1 MLSVDELSSRVG
13 ASPTYMTKLLGRL
26 RRRGLVEAHRGRT
39 GGYALALPASEISLW
54 RVASA
59 LEESGR
65 SAQPLTLCSTC
76 PLLEDCPIRSA
87 ERAADDHV
95 RAELE
100 GLSVARLAE
109 LMDQARAPALETS
122 EEA

>member
-1 MLSVDELSSRVG
+1 
-13 ASPTYMTKLLGRL
+13 MTKLLGRL

-59 LEESGR
+59 LEEPPRPAHSL
-65 SAQPLTLCSTC
+65 PLCSTC
-76 PLLEDCPIRSA
+76 PIFDDCPIRSA

-100 GLSVARLAE
+100 ALSVARLAH
-109 LMDQARAPALETS
+109 LMDAARAPAPDAS
-122 EEA
+122 EGP